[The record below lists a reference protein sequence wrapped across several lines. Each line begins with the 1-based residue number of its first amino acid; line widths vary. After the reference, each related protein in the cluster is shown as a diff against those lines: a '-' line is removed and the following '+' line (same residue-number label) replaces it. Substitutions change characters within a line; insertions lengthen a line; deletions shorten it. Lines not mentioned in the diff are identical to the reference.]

1 MRTFLGELQLNY
13 LLNDAWALLSFPS
26 LKIILPI
33 FYVCDPNK
41 ILDLRQTYKFIT
53 FQYLQSHD
61 IPGIVMSNSILKFGF
76 RDVST
81 NKSFLIFGD
90 KKSITS
96 EPTKPHIIIALI
108 IVTESKNSIS
118 FR

>member
-1 MRTFLGELQLNY
+1 MGVLQLKY
-13 LLNDAWALLSFPS
+13 LLNGAWTLLLFLS
-26 LKIILPI
+26 LKSIFPI
-33 FYVCDPNK
+33 FYICEPNK
-41 ILDLRQTYKFIT
+41 ILQLRHAYKFIR

-61 IPGIVMSNSILKFGF
+61 IPGIVMSSSILKFGF

-108 IVTESKNSIS
+108 IVTRSKNSIS